1 MPSSDRTADF
11 RNFIREK
18 KLTIPD
24 AKRRKPVRF
33 NQSDAALAGQG
44 HFEKEYLSEAYIVVS
59 CWIFVPR
66 SRCSC
71 NQLNHIN
78 TLTRMLAN
86 IRKPY
91 LNVDTRTTPM
101 SRQAPSNIDF
111 GGADPLWAGIRYL
124 TNEERDQID
133 LQARVILTRCS
144 DRVKEM
150 EALEKRV
157 HFSLDCLSLLISY
170 SYFLFLGR
178 TELVA
183 SKTNPL
189 TRLLP
194 ARLRQDVSTVLSDF
208 LAAHHSSITW
218 YLGRRLAEASQTQK
232 EMQEERVKRQL
243 ERTRTLGSSAT
254 REALTMESKE
264 PTPVLNQ
271 QGGSWL
277 GEASSSLIAATIGA
291 PPPNE
296 FHRVQPIDAP
306 SSSDDE
312 EEIELSASQ
321 ILQFETENANIL
333 KTVQD
338 TLESVQQAESRLM
351 EISAIQMELVTHL
364 TKQTELTDQLY
375 EDAIAT
381 TATVEKGNVQLR
393 EAKQRAKDGRLF
405 ILLFLIG
412 ASLSLLFLHYY

>member
-44 HFEKEYLSEAYIVVS
+44 HFEKEYLSEAYIV
-59 CWIFVPR
+59 
-66 SRCSC
+66 
-71 NQLNHIN
+71 LNHIN

-150 EALEKRV
+150 EALEKR
-157 HFSLDCLSLLISY
+157 
-170 SYFLFLGR
+170 R